1 MNKSEKLSA
10 NRLDCI
16 ESLALFFEFDAKTPE
31 LAPRQIT
38 NKQLVEWE
46 AACTNPDGFR
56 QTSQRLSSHINKSL
70 ELNAKG
76 PRGTVLK
83 YPQWMREY
91 TLSRGVFDLSRILAD
106 YNKSIA
112 AKTPAK

>member
-1 MNKSEKLSA
+1 MKKSEKMSKE
-10 NRLDCI
+10 RLDVI
-16 ESLALFFEFDAKTPE
+16 ESIASFFQFPAKTPE
-31 LAPRQIT
+31 LAPRCLT

-76 PRGTVLK
+76 PRGTVLR

-91 TLSRGVFDLSRILAD
+91 TLSRGVYDLSKILAD
-106 YNKSIA
+106 YNASLAVK
-112 AKTPAK
+112 